1 MTARRDPISSLV
13 LTLAEPLTVRSVT
26 STRHGYLMALRV
38 SGQDD
43 IIINLPEPL
52 RPDELLDLEFV
63 YGGRLPAIPPEREA
77 IEVGGRVTSRRTSS
91 STFRRFRATST
102 PGARAGTRRG
112 TSPTT
117 RPRRCGCACLKGIR
131 PSRADRSTQGYPK
144 TLPPEGRIAWVEYRF
159 SATQP
164 VRYLGWATSRFVHVD
179 SASFSIA
186 AAEGDDA
193 PLTGASYTFGE
204 ITVESSSMLQRR
216 ARELFDETQ
225 RVMKFY
231 GSVLSDIPYPS
242 FTLAIVEREQPGG
255 HSPPYFATLSHPP
268 PATPI
273 SWRTDPAYFDGFPEF
288 FLAHETA
295 HQWWGQAV
303 GWKNYHEQWISEGF
317 AQYFA
322 AMYAEHMKKDDV
334 FRQVIAQMA
343 RWTLDRSDQ
352 GPVYL
357 GYRLGHIRNDGRVFR
372 ALVYNKGALTLHMLR
387 KLIGDDAFF
396 RGLRR
401 FYATWRF
408 KKAGTEDVKAA
419 FELEANRDL
428 DAYFDRWI
436 YGSSLPRMK
445 FSYTT
450 EPGAVVVR
458 FEQIGERFELPVTVT
473 LKHAASSTD
482 VMVPVTEQVTT
493 QRIPVT
499 SPVRS
504 VGVNEDD
511 AAPAI
516 FVR

>member
-1 MTARRDPISSLV
+1 M
-13 LTLAEPLTVRSVT
+13 
-26 STRHGYLMALRV
+26 
-38 SGQDD
+38 
-43 IIINLPEPL
+43 
-52 RPDELLDLEFV
+52 
-63 YGGRLPAIPPEREA
+63 
-77 IEVGGRVTSRRTSS
+77 
-91 STFRRFRATST
+91 
-102 PGARAGTRRG
+102 
-112 TSPTT
+112 
-117 RPRRCGCACLKGIR
+117 
-131 PSRADRSTQGYPK
+131 
-144 TLPPEGRIAWVEYRF
+144 
-159 SATQP
+159 
-164 VRYLGWATSRFVHVD
+164 
-179 SASFSIA
+179 
-186 AAEGDDA
+186 
-193 PLTGASYTFGE
+193 
-204 ITVESSSMLQRR
+204 
-216 ARELFDETQ
+216 
-225 RVMKFY
+225 
-231 GSVLSDIPYPS
+231 
-242 FTLAIVEREQPGG
+242 
-255 HSPPYFATLSHPP
+255 
-268 PATPI
+268 
-273 SWRTDPAYFDGFPEF
+273 
-288 FLAHETA
+288 
-295 HQWWGQAV
+295 
-303 GWKNYHEQWISEGF
+303 
-317 AQYFA
+317 
-322 AMYAEHMKKDDV
+322 

-436 YGSSLPRMK
+436 YGSSLPRLK

-450 EPGAVVVR
+450 EPDAVVVR

-482 VMVPVTEQVTT
+482 VTVPVTEQVTT

-499 SPVRS
+499 SPVRG